1 MTPVSVPATTLHIFA
16 LEITNPIKE
25 TVMAQ
30 EKKTNEEEVKP
41 QARKDAGTEQNGELL
56 LVRNRDDPKSGL
68 RVVSGTDEHGNIKT
82 VPANARNENSFLKF
96 DRNSSILEN
105 FIRNFWSQLKEPTH
119 FHLLQMSVRDYK
131 ENRQT
136 LKDWMAGKLTD
147 LVKDFLKAHEVHADE
162 NGKQQ
167 STNPKENVNMAENDR
182 YDEAMIDW
190 KSLEAVGVSKEMLKQ
205 MNLLDEMLKGYKTSR
220 LVPLNINVPGLV
232 KGRVDARL
240 SFATDSEG
248 QVVLAMSGVRQKK
261 ELDRPYFGHSFSEED
276 KKMLRETGNLG
287 RTVELLLPGNPS
299 YEPCLVSMDRETNEL
314 SCVRQSQIYIPEE
327 ICGVT
332 LDKREIEKLKNGE
345 GVLIE
350 GMKSAKGKEFDA
362 TLQYSATR
370 RGLEFI
376 FPENNLENIRK
387 INGAELTPNQMK
399 LLSEGRPFLLEDMKR
414 KDGSLYSAYIV
425 PNLETQQFTLSRVH
439 PETKEVLI
447 PKEIGNVLLTP
458 EDTQT
463 LKNGGAVFLENMI
476 SKSGEEFSR
485 FVRINQNTGMVEY
498 SKTPDGFQERT
509 VPVIP
514 KQVYGHKFTAK
525 ERAALQ
531 EGKSV
536 YIPNLKGAGG
546 KEFARYIKPSS
557 TGQLNYYMTDPDVK
571 RDTSQ
576 RAAQKENANSQN
588 ISQKRGVAV

>member
-1 MTPVSVPATTLHIFA
+1 M
-16 LEITNPIKE
+16 
-25 TVMAQ
+25 
-30 EKKTNEEEVKP
+30 
-41 QARKDAGTEQNGELL
+41 
-56 LVRNRDDPKSGL
+56 
-68 RVVSGTDEHGNIKT
+68 
-82 VPANARNENSFLKF
+82 
-96 DRNSSILEN
+96 
-105 FIRNFWSQLKEPTH
+105 
-119 FHLLQMSVRDYK
+119 
-131 ENRQT
+131 
-136 LKDWMAGKLTD
+136 
-147 LVKDFLKAHEVHADE
+147 
-162 NGKQQ
+162 
-167 STNPKENVNMAENDR
+167 

-248 QVVLAMSGVRQKK
+248 QVVLAMSGVRHNK

>member
-1 MTPVSVPATTLHIFA
+1 
-16 LEITNPIKE
+16 
-25 TVMAQ
+25 MAQ
-30 EKKTNEEEVKP
+30 EKKTTEEEVKP
-41 QARKDAGTEQNGELL
+41 HARKNAGAEQNGELL

-68 RVVSGTDEHGNIKT
+68 RVVSGTDENGHIQT
-82 VPANARNENSFLKF
+82 VPANAKNENSFLKF
-96 DRNSSILEN
+96 DKNSSILEN

-119 FHLLQMSVRDYK
+119 FHLLQMSVKDYK
-131 ENRQT
+131 ENKLT
-136 LKDWMAGKLTD
+136 LKDWMADKLTD
-147 LVKDFLKAHEVHADE
+147 MVKDFLKAHEVHADE

-167 STNPKENVNMAENDR
+167 STNPKENVNMAEN
-182 YDEAMIDW
+182 
-190 KSLEAVGVSKEMLKQ
+190 VGVSKEMLKQ
-205 MNLLDEMLKGYKTSR
+205 MNLLEDMLRGYKTNR
-220 LVPLNINVPGLV
+220 LIPLNINVPGLV

-240 SFATDSEG
+240 SFATDENG

-261 ELDRPYFGHSFSEED
+261 ELDRPYFGHNFSEED

-314 SCVRQSQIYIPEE
+314 SCVMQSQIYIPEE

-447 PKEIGNVLLTP
+447 PKEIGNVALTP

-546 KEFARYIKPSS
+546 KEFARYIKPSA

-571 RDTSQ
+571 RDISQ
-576 RAAQKENANSQN
+576 RAAQKESAQSQN
-588 ISQKRGVAV
+588 INQKRSVAG